1 MKSSINSFLDP
12 VRNKRNKTELDFVFD
27 NILLKWILGTFF
39 FILFST
45 ALFAQPQVKT
55 TLSGTVIEKDSQQP
69 LEFVNVSLFRA
80 SDSTLV
86 KGAVT
91 NKTGEFMI
99 SEISAGKYYIKLNS
113 VGYQPDYVQVSV
125 TENTSLKL
133 GTIILQPANIMLNDV
148 SVVRQQTTMSN
159 SIDRKTYHVENDIL
173 GQTGSASDILENIP
187 SVTVDVDGTVSLRG
201 SSNVTFFING
211 RPSALLKHNSAMA
224 LQQIPA
230 STIERIEVITNPSA
244 KYKPDGTGGIINIV
258 LKKDKKRGFNGSL
271 MGNAGNQGRYNANL
285 TLNYNTGKMNIY
297 GNYGFRR
304 SNYPSTFRD
313 TRINRDSLQNI
324 INYYENSGSTEGSPV
339 SHLGNMGLDYQFN
352 EHNRLEVSG
361 NADFQH
367 LKRTQNTFS
376 IWKNAAMEITS
387 EYHTFRLN
395 EESEMEWESSAV
407 FTHQFDQEDHELQ
420 IELNVTG
427 YDETEDNHY
436 TETYSVPAGREDISR
451 NLIKKGGPQT
461 ELYVEYVLPI
471 GEESELDAGYV
482 GEFFN
487 DNLTH
492 IGENFDQANNKWITD
507 TNKTNNFIFH
517 QYIHALYTT
526 FAHSFEKLS
535 FMAGLRAEQ
544 ALITSNLLT
553 LDSIVPN
560 NYFRL
565 YPTLHLA
572 YEFNDE
578 QQIQLNYSHRVRRPD
593 SDEMNPFPEYIDP
606 RNAEAGNP
614 RIKPEQIHSIEFGY
628 QLKKE
633 KFTFQPTVY
642 YRYKYDAF
650 AEIQKY
656 VNDSVLVTSF
666 ENLTQ
671 DQSVGMELIATLN
684 AGKFL
689 TINLSSNGYY
699 HIIDASN
706 LGYSSNKSA
715 FSVDTKLGANLNISR
730 TTLLQMYAYHR
741 SARLTAQGR
750 RNPVFYS
757 NFGIRQDILKEKAS
771 LILTVS
777 DVFNTLKSESLI
789 DTPQLYKKSV
799 RSRVTQIIYFG
810 FVYRFGNSSK
820 QQGDLKFDDS
830 I

>member
-1 MKSSINSFLDP
+1 MPRIRLKQPFQAQLSEKNS
-12 VRNKRNKTELDFVFD
+12 
-27 NILLKWILGTFF
+27 
-39 FILFST
+39 
-45 ALFAQPQVKT
+45 
-55 TLSGTVIEKDSQQP
+55 EKP

-80 SDSTLV
+80 VDSILV
-86 KGAVT
+86 KGTIT
-91 NKTGEFMI
+91 NEKGIFKFTEV
-99 SEISAGKYYIKLNS
+99 SAGKYYIKLIS
-113 VGYQPDYVQVSV
+113 LGYEPDSFPVLVS
-125 TENTSLKL
+125 ENTPLNLGNIILKL
-133 GTIILQPANIMLNDV
+133 ANIMLNDV
-148 SVVRQQTTMSN
+148 SVVQQKTTMNN
-159 SIDRKTYHVENDIL
+159 SIDRKTYQVENDIL

-258 LKKDKKRGFNGSL
+258 LKKDKKQGFNGSL
-271 MGNAGNQGRYNANL
+271 MVNAGNQGRYNANL

-304 SNYPSTFRD
+304 SNYPSTFQD
-313 TRINRDSLQNI
+313 TRINRDSLQNV
-324 INYYENSGSTEGSPV
+324 INYYESSGSTRGKPA
-339 SHLGNMGLDYQFN
+339 SHLGNLGFEYQFN
-352 EHNRLEVSG
+352 EHNKLEVSG
-361 NADFQH
+361 DANFQH
-367 LKRTQNTFS
+367 SLRTQNTLS
-376 IWKNAAMEITS
+376 TWKNSLSEITS
-387 EYHTFRLN
+387 QYNTLRLH
-395 EESEMEWESSAV
+395 EESDKEWESSAV
-407 FTHQFDQEDHELQ
+407 FTHQFDKEDHELQ

-436 TETYSVPAGREDISR
+436 TDSYNVPAGRNDLSR

-461 ELYVEYVLPI
+461 ELYVEYVLPV
-471 GEESELDAGYV
+471 GEESELEAGYV

-492 IGENFDQANNKWITD
+492 IGENFDKSNNKWITD
-507 TNKTNNFIFH
+507 TNKTNDFIFH
-517 QYIHALYTT
+517 QNIHALYTT
-526 FAHSFEKLS
+526 FSHTFKKLS

-553 LDSIVPN
+553 LDSVVPN

-642 YRYKYDAF
+642 YRYRYDAF
-650 AEIQKY
+650 AEIQRY

-671 DQSVGMELIATLN
+671 DQSMGMELIATLN

-689 TINLSSNGYY
+689 TINLSSNGFY

-706 LGYSSNKSA
+706 LGYSSKKSA
-715 FSVDTKLGANLNISR
+715 FSVDTKLGTNLNISR
-730 TTLLQMYAYHR
+730 TTLLQIYAYHQ
-741 SARLTAQGR
+741 SARLTAQGH

-757 NFGIRQDILKEKAS
+757 NLGIRQDILKEKAS

-777 DVFNTLKSESLI
+777 DVFNTLNSESII

-799 RSRVTQIIYFG
+799 RSRVTQFIYFG
-810 FVYRFGNSSK
+810 FVYRFGQNQKK
-820 QQGDLKFDDS
+820 QSEELKFDNN